1 MDPLSLAASITGLVQ
16 IAGIV
21 ISRCYDYGCA
31 VSSAPTDQRQLLTEV
46 TTLSGLLIG
55 LQSRVNADSLD
66 TSSSTYGMVGM
77 GDTVRECQVILREV
91 ANRLD
96 GASVGVEVVDGV
108 GEGERMGTMRKLR
121 IGLKRAL
128 WPLKQKETLELVER
142 LERQKAT
149 LTMALS
155 TDTM

>member
-1 MDPLSLAASITGLVQ
+1 MDPLSLAASIAGLVQ
-16 IAGIV
+16 IAGLV
-21 ISRCYDYGCA
+21 ISCCYDYGCA
-31 VSSAPTDQRQLLTEV
+31 VSSAPTYQRQLLTEV

-55 LQSRVNADSLD
+55 LQSRVNADSSD
-66 TSSSTYGMVGM
+66 TSDSTYGMAGM
-77 GDTVRECQVILREV
+77 GDTVRECQAILREV

-96 GASVGVEVVDGV
+96 GVSVGVEVGDSV
-108 GEGERMGTMRKLR
+108 GEGERMGTRRKFR
-121 IGLKRAL
+121 IGFKRAL
-128 WPLKQKETLELVER
+128 WPLKQKETMELVER